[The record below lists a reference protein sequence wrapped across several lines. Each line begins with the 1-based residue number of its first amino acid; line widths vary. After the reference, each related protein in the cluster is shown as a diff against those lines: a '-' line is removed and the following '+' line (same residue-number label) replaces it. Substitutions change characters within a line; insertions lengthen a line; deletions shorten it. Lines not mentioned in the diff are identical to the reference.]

1 MCAVSQHHWN
11 HLPCSPPILPQNVH
25 EHWLWCI
32 RMSRFF
38 LALPQT
44 KLLTTWSQKTGWCS
58 GKKKRNHLDRNIQNI
73 YKNRESWIFIFY
85 LFIFLEVQS
94 VAESEVIL
102 GGREDWREGRH
113 GCIECQF
120 EFGNYKLIITLKCS
134 FAIFCPVMLSCTSA
148 GLEKTHTWIHPGLEF
163 CQLV

>member
-1 MCAVSQHHWN
+1 MGNRSLKNQEDRFLIRDIIPVNLEIWKLENEGVLCWW
-11 HLPCSPPILPQNVH
+11 IL
-25 EHWLWCI
+25 
-32 RMSRFF
+32 FF
-38 LALPQT
+38 
-44 KLLTTWSQKTGWCS
+44 SVF
-58 GKKKRNHLDRNIQNI
+58 
-73 YKNRESWIFIFY
+73 FIFY